1 MAAGSASHPRTKTS
15 APSPPL
21 PRATGTHCSQVL
33 RLRTAASTFGAA
45 VPAAARERAA
55 SQHRPVHRLWR
66 WRWWGLRHGGSP
78 PRPLHGRR
86 RQSDLIWL
94 RGRTEGDMMDGS
106 VTISNARGERGLAAE
121 FCFGALHWQ
130 ASLESFEACA
140 PSQHATK
147 EKSEQSN
154 PHTTTHHHDWQL
166 RAPLRAESK
175 RCNLSREPNENENE
189 NPATRQEHR

>member
-1 MAAGSASHPRTKTS
+1 
-15 APSPPL
+15 
-21 PRATGTHCSQVL
+21 
-33 RLRTAASTFGAA
+33 
-45 VPAAARERAA
+45 
-55 SQHRPVHRLWR
+55 
-66 WRWWGLRHGGSP
+66 
-78 PRPLHGRR
+78 
-86 RQSDLIWL
+86 
-94 RGRTEGDMMDGS
+94 MDGS

-166 RAPLRAESK
+166 RTPLRAESK

-189 NPATRQEHR
+189 NENENPAARQEHR